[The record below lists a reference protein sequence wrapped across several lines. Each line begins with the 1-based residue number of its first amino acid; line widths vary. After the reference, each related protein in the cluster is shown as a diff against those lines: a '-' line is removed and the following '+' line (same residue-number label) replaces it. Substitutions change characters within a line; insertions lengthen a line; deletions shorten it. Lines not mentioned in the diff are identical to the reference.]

1 MQMGH
6 LVGEDFVEKVS
17 VSAYFSNN
25 STWSTSHW
33 LITSKPWIESDKANI
48 TFSVPLGKFITWVLY
63 YF

>member
-17 VSAYFSNN
+17 VSAYFSN

-63 YF
+63 

>member
-17 VSAYFSNN
+17 ISAYFSN

-33 LITSKPWIESDKANI
+33 LITSKPWIESDKANT
-48 TFSVPLGKFITWVLY
+48 TFSVPL
-63 YF
+63 